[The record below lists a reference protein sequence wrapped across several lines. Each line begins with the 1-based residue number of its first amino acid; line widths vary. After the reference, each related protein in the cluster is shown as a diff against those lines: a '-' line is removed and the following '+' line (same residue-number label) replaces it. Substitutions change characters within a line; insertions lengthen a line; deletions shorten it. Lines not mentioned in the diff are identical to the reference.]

1 MKQFSSQF
9 KKQSESIRMR
19 ASERS
24 ELKAKLVSYMEYHPL
39 PKEMREEVLSPK
51 ATKGSITSEPFFIF
65 NINTTYL
72 RNFSGAF
79 ALFCLF
85 VVPMLAENSLPG
97 DVLYPMKVQFNEEV
111 RSSLSFTPY
120 AKVAW
125 ETERLERRISEA
137 RLLVAEGKMTPE
149 IQTQFTEAIKT
160 HADSAQRE
168 LAILKE
174 SDADKALIAEIAF
187 ASALE
192 VQSEVL
198 GGESNVDASP
208 EEETAILA
216 VASVVEEARSSV
228 AMAQGVLPVSYEN
241 VLAAVESESTQV
253 YELFSSVEGDASLE
267 EVADVERRLEDIK
280 RKIASA
286 RTLHDGGVLTLDAEV
301 ASVALSMSADADT
314 LAFAA
319 DDSLTMT
326 KIAADVSATATT
338 QDDSLLTTTLLATE
352 TPEPL
357 VVSETAKNEA
367 TMILKDALTDIQK
380 LINYLTNI
388 EVRQSVSL
396 ETLVPVTPTA
406 GERALEIKKV
416 FEDTKRISAEI
427 KARELNS
434 RLRAKVRHGQNE
446 IDKNLSF
453 VSSAMSEGNL
463 DGAEVVVRDAHA
475 LAVDIE
481 KLVLELPIA
490 ATTTAPIENVEVVP
504 VGDVVPQ

>member
-39 PKEMREEVLSPK
+39 PKEMREEVLNKK
-51 ATKGSITSEPFFIF
+51 AIKGSITSEPFFIF

-72 RNFSGAF
+72 RNFGGVFSVLCVF
-79 ALFCLF
+79 ALPL
-85 VVPMLAENSLPG
+85 LAERSLPG

-125 ETERLERRISEA
+125 ETQRLERRISEA

-149 IQTQFTEAIKT
+149 IQTQFTDAIKA

-174 SDADKALIAEIAF
+174 SDSDKAVIAEIAF

-198 GGESNVDASP
+198 GGVSGEPVSP
-208 EEETAILA
+208 SDGTAILA

-228 AMAQGVLPVSYEN
+228 AMAQGALPVSYEN

-253 YELFSSVEGDASLE
+253 YELFSSVRGDASIE
-267 EVADVERRLEDIK
+267 EIDDVERRLQDVK
-280 RKIASA
+280 RKIADA
-286 RTLHDGGVLTLDAEV
+286 RTIHDGGVVAVDAEV
-301 ASVALSMSADADT
+301 ASVALSMSNTSEVATTVATESTSMAKMATSDT
-314 LAFAA
+314 VSDPVT
-319 DDSLTMT
+319 DDSALT
-326 KIAADVSATATT
+326 STT
-338 QDDSLLTTTLLATE
+338 FALSTSE
-352 TPEPL
+352 
-357 VVSETAKNEA
+357 VVPVNLEVAKSEA
-367 TMILKDALTDIQK
+367 TVILKEALTDIQK

-388 EVRQSVSL
+388 EVRESVSV

-406 GERALEIKKV
+406 GERALEIKNIY
-416 FEDTKRISAEI
+416 EETKKISSEI
-427 KARELNS
+427 KLRELNS
-434 RLRAKVRHGQNE
+434 RLRNKVRYGQNE
-446 IDKNLSF
+446 IEKNLLF
-453 VSSAMSEGNL
+453 VSTAMSEGNL
-463 DGAEVVVRDAHA
+463 DGAKAVVVEAYTFA
-475 LAVDIE
+475 LDIK
-481 KLVLELPIA
+481 KLVSDLPLT
-490 ATTTAPIENVEVVP
+490 ATTTVP
-504 VGDVVPQ
+504 VVDTESEVISR